1 MPSREKVLTAHGNDS
16 ECIILSQEEV
26 EAIIAHEESKNLK
39 KKAVKVLPNDS
50 VATST
55 PKCFSDK
62 QSIPMKPLVTPTDS
76 AKKGKSQ
83 NLSTTQMKR
92 KLAIQIEG
100 SPTSKV
106 ITLSKKSKTEKRT
119 TGNDS
124 QKSEKVSNQRFIGS
138 FFKPA
143 KVMSL
148 SSLLPRDTD
157 GKVNASKSTTE
168 TLTMREPVVAR
179 SGKVVHTKK
188 RNTAVIPNAN
198 KSKFEP
204 ATKRKLDS
212 DMDIEK
218 LAANTTTGAIIPSS
232 PPPITRKD
240 LTPKNEPATKR
251 KLDSDM
257 DIEKVASN
265 TTSGLTIS
273 SSLPSITRKNVTP
286 NKEQAT
292 NCKLD
297 SDMDIKKVDPNAT
310 TIMAMPNLSPP
321 VIRKVLSPNNQCNET
336 EEISESQYKKLQKKS
351 KTASEKEIM
360 EIVLGPQYG
369 TTAVNPLLKSI
380 SKNDDVHDLLP
391 HLLAWEETES
401 FLPVKIPKKKI
412 VTCKNT
418 QTALSESNG
427 KNNEKVENKQH
438 IASSLKHSC
447 KDETVKLIPG
457 SKVIEKEVT
466 GEKEDGVVH
475 ISTAV
480 GKNEKAELDI
490 VKSKLKDTSNVDLS
504 SKDRKVKLI
513 ELRDEKGIHNKSL
526 QTACC
531 FEEQAVSNVIDA
543 SKQKPQHSLTGAHS
557 EKTKIEGIRNVATEL
572 CDVSS
577 KLEREKNEKIHQSKV
592 IEIDS
597 LSSQIKP
604 IELESH
610 NNNTLSPNKS
620 STNAFES
627 QVSTKKCI
635 ISKKLGD
642 DLNTNKKVS
651 LEIFQNSLPQVSSSK
666 VTKEKEVNILQPR
679 KQSKLKPGSMKIV
692 KLDNALKENK
702 ESLHV
707 LPKIRNV
714 EIVDEKIVG
723 KEINQCSTS
732 IILKPGKKIVV
743 DNGKITGENTVDTVK
758 AHHAAVSKLSNT
770 NLGSPVN
777 ISLKGT
783 PPRKTKS
790 NLEEAIP
797 NEKKIEPYTLTDGDT
812 CLISKH
818 HKLRVQYRKRAD
830 ELAQRFTNGTLPEEE
845 FQQKSSTDSDNVVD
859 EITLKST
866 NNGGEFKDEWL
877 PILALLIQGSPLPL
891 NTLARKARKH
901 ITKVFNGTNI
911 DISIDTVATKIKLI
925 SSRKHYLLPLPPD
938 KLSTS
943 IDIFTNVDPNLMWRW
958 ELISLDLLPEK
969 YINKVK
975 IATRS
980 RKKLQYHQKAIVRLL
995 VALDVA
1001 DSHIISGPSLAQDR
1015 KKQALARVS
1024 NEEEKV
1030 LKYERDEI
1038 KAQLLHDAK
1047 VNKEKE
1053 KVHAQLEKQ
1062 KEKERI
1068 EEGKRKEKALRDEE
1082 KENKKKESAQLKK
1095 KKEVEKKKKEVEE
1108 LQAKEEVEKKRK
1120 ARMISFFKAPASPV
1134 IDSCTDTVSLL
1145 DNKLPQNDCSDL
1157 SMRNKSTV
1165 TSELINASPGRDDF
1179 WKLINSC
1186 NYHSA
1191 VGLFSKPSKK
1201 ASLSRKRKI
1210 SKTKVRVFITVAPD
1224 NPFEQQPYD
1233 DERILTIRN
1242 KNKFLSFHGDHR
1254 PPYYG
1259 TWSKP
1264 SSSIINGRN
1273 PFGKDKKYLDYDV
1286 DSEAEW
1292 EEDIDEEHGEN
1303 CSEDGNEEE
1312 EMDDEEV
1319 DNRVYNYQDGW
1330 LAQDDDL
1337 GLEEEDDETKA
1348 MRKKKNQTSDIFPT
1362 QLQGQEIKKSRA
1374 CVLAPLAGGIPI
1386 FNCADSCPELVSEL
1400 IHGVRPNEAKSCLL
1414 SHAAEVV
1421 SPSMEFCFD
1430 AFPPSEE
1437 NEKNANDFSIS
1448 GVGTSTGKT
1457 GTNQEMSKEDLKIFV
1472 KFVHN
1477 CTLNSKEKI
1486 VEDLRLTHSNV
1497 IKSRAHAVRKL
1508 DSIATKRRV
1517 KKRGVVW
1524 EVKNDLLKSL
1534 GLDELI
1540 NVPTSILSEDSE
1552 KATEQLKKT
1561 DPPPKKQNAKQL
1573 EKTE

>member
-1 MPSREKVLTAHGNDS
+1 
-16 ECIILSQEEV
+16 
-26 EAIIAHEESKNLK
+26 
-39 KKAVKVLPNDS
+39 
-50 VATST
+50 
-55 PKCFSDK
+55 
-62 QSIPMKPLVTPTDS
+62 
-76 AKKGKSQ
+76 
-83 NLSTTQMKR
+83 
-92 KLAIQIEG
+92 
-100 SPTSKV
+100 
-106 ITLSKKSKTEKRT
+106 
-119 TGNDS
+119 
-124 QKSEKVSNQRFIGS
+124 
-138 FFKPA
+138 
-143 KVMSL
+143 
-148 SSLLPRDTD
+148 
-157 GKVNASKSTTE
+157 
-168 TLTMREPVVAR
+168 
-179 SGKVVHTKK
+179 
-188 RNTAVIPNAN
+188 
-198 KSKFEP
+198 
-204 ATKRKLDS
+204 
-212 DMDIEK
+212 
-218 LAANTTTGAIIPSS
+218 
-232 PPPITRKD
+232 
-240 LTPKNEPATKR
+240 
-251 KLDSDM
+251 
-257 DIEKVASN
+257 
-265 TTSGLTIS
+265 
-273 SSLPSITRKNVTP
+273 
-286 NKEQAT
+286 
-292 NCKLD
+292 
-297 SDMDIKKVDPNAT
+297 
-310 TIMAMPNLSPP
+310 
-321 VIRKVLSPNNQCNET
+321 
-336 EEISESQYKKLQKKS
+336 
-351 KTASEKEIM
+351 
-360 EIVLGPQYG
+360 
-369 TTAVNPLLKSI
+369 
-380 SKNDDVHDLLP
+380 
-391 HLLAWEETES
+391 
-401 FLPVKIPKKKI
+401 
-412 VTCKNT
+412 
-418 QTALSESNG
+418 
-427 KNNEKVENKQH
+427 
-438 IASSLKHSC
+438 
-447 KDETVKLIPG
+447 
-457 SKVIEKEVT
+457 
-466 GEKEDGVVH
+466 
-475 ISTAV
+475 
-480 GKNEKAELDI
+480 
-490 VKSKLKDTSNVDLS
+490 
-504 SKDRKVKLI
+504 
-513 ELRDEKGIHNKSL
+513 
-526 QTACC
+526 
-531 FEEQAVSNVIDA
+531 
-543 SKQKPQHSLTGAHS
+543 
-557 EKTKIEGIRNVATEL
+557 
-572 CDVSS
+572 
-577 KLEREKNEKIHQSKV
+577 
-592 IEIDS
+592 
-597 LSSQIKP
+597 
-604 IELESH
+604 
-610 NNNTLSPNKS
+610 
-620 STNAFES
+620 
-627 QVSTKKCI
+627 
-635 ISKKLGD
+635 
-642 DLNTNKKVS
+642 
-651 LEIFQNSLPQVSSSK
+651 
-666 VTKEKEVNILQPR
+666 
-679 KQSKLKPGSMKIV
+679 
-692 KLDNALKENK
+692 
-702 ESLHV
+702 
-707 LPKIRNV
+707 
-714 EIVDEKIVG
+714 
-723 KEINQCSTS
+723 
-732 IILKPGKKIVV
+732 
-743 DNGKITGENTVDTVK
+743 
-758 AHHAAVSKLSNT
+758 
-770 NLGSPVN
+770 
-777 ISLKGT
+777 
-783 PPRKTKS
+783 
-790 NLEEAIP
+790 
-797 NEKKIEPYTLTDGDT
+797 
-812 CLISKH
+812 
-818 HKLRVQYRKRAD
+818 
-830 ELAQRFTNGTLPEEE
+830 
-845 FQQKSSTDSDNVVD
+845 
-859 EITLKST
+859 
-866 NNGGEFKDEWL
+866 
-877 PILALLIQGSPLPL
+877 
-891 NTLARKARKH
+891 
-901 ITKVFNGTNI
+901 
-911 DISIDTVATKIKLI
+911 
-925 SSRKHYLLPLPPD
+925 
-938 KLSTS
+938 
-943 IDIFTNVDPNLMWRW
+943 MWRW

-1062 KEKERI
+1062 KEKERM

-1134 IDSCTDTVSLL
+1134 IDSCTDTVSLF

-1552 KATEQLKKT
+1552 KATEQLKKQT
-1561 DPPPKKQNAKQL
+1561 PPQKQNAKQL